1 MKRIGLAWL
10 GLLVLG
16 WTAGAQTSREELLS
30 HMELTAGNY
39 ANYPVPTG
47 HPTPAPA
54 GYEPFY
60 ISHYGRHGARYMTSD
75 KTYRRLRQQLDTA
88 RTLDLLTDY
97 GKDIRRRIK
106 IAAADAE
113 CRAGE
118 LTTLGA
124 RQHKAIARRM
134 YDNYPTLLTKPLF
147 VEANSSA
154 WSSSR

>member
-1 MKRIGLAWL
+1 MRRFGLALL

-47 HPTPAPA
+47 HLTPAPA

-75 KTYRRLRQQLDTA
+75 RTYRRLNQQLDTA
-88 RTLDLLTDY
+88 RTLGLLTEY
-97 GKDIRRRIK
+97 GQDVRRRIK
-106 IAAADAE
+106 IASADARD
-113 CRAGE
+113 RAGE

-134 YDNYPTLLTKPLF
+134 YDN
-147 VEANSSA
+147 
-154 WSSSR
+154 